1 MKCKFFLLL
10 FVLAGTLHSQ
20 VTYTSY
26 HTESHPTI
34 FSSKVELINRSITF
48 SPNSISIA
56 TEVDNGKEI
65 EVLMIREINNRN
77 GSLIISCLTKKNKPV
92 TISLPDQEPVKFIDY
107 FSFHPKTREEF
118 QLRFYIQVIRKGSVG
133 F

>member
-1 MKCKFFLLL
+1 MKWIVFLLL
-10 FVLAGTLHSQ
+10 ILSAGALRSQ
-20 VTYTSY
+20 VTYTSVY
-26 HTESHPTI
+26 TESYPTI
-34 FSSKVELINRSITF
+34 FSSQVVLINRSITF
-48 SPNSISIA
+48 SPNAISIA

-77 GSLIISCLTKKNKPV
+77 GSLIVSCLTKKNIPV
-92 TISLPDQEPVKFIDY
+92 TISFPDQEPVTYIDY

-118 QLRFYIQVIRKGSVG
+118 QLRFYIQGIRKGAVG